1 MKMKKILYLAIIL
14 AVALVVFFR
23 FHPEEV
29 EKIKKYG
36 NKIRKKLWVN
46 VGKKLLSTFLR

>member
-1 MKMKKILYLAIIL
+1 MKKILYLVIIL

-29 EKIKKYG
+29 EKMKKYCD
-36 NKIRKKLWVN
+36 KIRKKLWVE